1 MAWCN
6 YHNQKCNHC
15 GDCNVKGN
23 EESIYN
29 GKSRKFFKKIE
40 KEKYG
45 NFIIKQD
52 FLNKIKERFKEN
64 ENE

>member
-1 MAWCN
+1 MAWCK

-29 GKSRKFFKKIE
+29 GKSRKYFKKIE
-40 KEKYG
+40 KEKHAVV
-45 NFIIKQD
+45 
-52 FLNKIKERFKEN
+52 IKEVKEDN
-64 ENE
+64 

>member
-1 MAWCN
+1 MAWCK

-45 NFIIKQD
+45 NK
-52 FLNKIKERFKEN
+52 KVEIKE
-64 ENE
+64 